1 MPCRRRGIQTVV
13 RRGVQPTCLGQL
25 LLPGSVTTTDSRA
38 KAAKTRRRP
47 PSAIPL
53 RPGARPRAG
62 RSAKGFSCSGTCPTS
77 SWPAMQRHNLAQLQ
91 MHNPGKHQLPPATAT
106 RPGPISR
113 PRLGELSKRR
123 YSRVERLHTPG
134 ASSTPSDCTCASV

>member
-13 RRGVQPTCLGQL
+13 RRGVQPTCLGRL

-91 MHNPGKHQLPPATAT
+91 MHNPGKHQLPPPARDRDA
-106 RPGPISR
+106 
-113 PRLGELSKRR
+113 PRSNQQTQARR
-123 YSRVERLHTPG
+123 AIETPLFEGGKAAYARRLVH
-134 ASSTPSDCTCASV
+134 AI